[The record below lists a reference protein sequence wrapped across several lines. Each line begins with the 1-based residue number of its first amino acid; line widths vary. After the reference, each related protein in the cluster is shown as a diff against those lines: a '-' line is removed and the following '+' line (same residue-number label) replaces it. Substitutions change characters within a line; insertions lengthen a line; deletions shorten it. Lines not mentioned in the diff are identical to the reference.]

1 MLITS
6 LNTLDWLYGRGGTT
20 CSYCMRIMTNS
31 MHYCMM
37 SLCLPILNSFKVLRS
52 WYFCILTTFKMCCT
66 TAEGCASG
74 LFIRLLSDKFDCCT
88 LHQKGILCLK
98 VAVEILHTGFLCPP
112 PNLLGQKA
120 ERNPGTIKVKV
131 QWTLLICTIFPYLM
145 QDAKHLFRL
154 YMGLEQYRDAAR
166 TAILI
171 AREDQAA
178 GNYRN
183 AHDVLFY
190 MYSGR

>member
-1 MLITS
+1 M
-6 LNTLDWLYGRGGTT
+6 
-20 CSYCMRIMTNS
+20 
-31 MHYCMM
+31 
-37 SLCLPILNSFKVLRS
+37 PILNSFKVLRS

-74 LFIRLLSDKFDCCT
+74 LFIRLSSDKFDCCT
-88 LHQKGILCLK
+88 LHQKGILCLI
-98 VAVEILHTGFLCPP
+98 VAVETLHTGFLCPP

-120 ERNPGTIKVKV
+120 EKPWHNKIFLVKV
-131 QWTLLICTIFPYLM
+131 QWTLLTCTIFPYLM
-145 QDAKHLFRL
+145 QDAKYLFRL
-154 YMGLEQYRDAAR
+154 YMALEQYRDAAR

-190 MYSGR
+190 MYSGT